1 MAHLANAIYQAKP
14 EVIGTNKKFT
24 LDSSVIQANVAT
36 FTGVKPG
43 GTMTVNNTTFNT
55 PTETTTSY
63 WAKNGP
69 ADLSFRFGIG
79 GTDANYADYWKK
91 VIPKPKP
98 TTPKKKTE
106 DEKKT
111 DEKEEDKKEEKEA
124 DDEKK
129 DDTET
134 EKETD

>member
-1 MAHLANAIYQAKP
+1 M
-14 EVIGTNKKFT
+14 
-24 LDSSVIQANVAT
+24 IQPNVAS
-36 FTGVKPG
+36 FTDVKPG
-43 GTMTVNNTTFNT
+43 GKMTDNNTTFNN
-55 PTETTTSY
+55 PTETRPTY

-69 ADLSFRFGIG
+69 ADLSLRFGIG
-79 GTDANYADYWKK
+79 GTDANYTDYWKK

-98 TTPKKKTE
+98 TTPKKKTK

-111 DEKEEDKKEEKEA
+111 DKKEEDKKEEKEA

>member
-24 LDSSVIQANVAT
+24 LDSSVIKANVAT

-98 TTPKKKTE
+98 KPTTPKKETE
-106 DEKKT
+106 DEK
-111 DEKEEDKKEEKEA
+111 EKEEKEA

>member
-1 MAHLANAIYQAKP
+1 MLIR
-14 EVIGTNKKFT
+14 
-24 LDSSVIQANVAT
+24 DR
-36 FTGVKPG
+36 
-43 GTMTVNNTTFNT
+43 
-55 PTETTTSY
+55 TTTSY

-69 ADLSFRFGIG
+69 ADLIFRFGIG

-111 DEKEEDKKEEKEA
+111 DEKEA